1 MPYVNL
7 VITMVLGGL
16 WHGVTWTF
24 AIWGLLHGVG
34 AGGHARLV
42 GVARTPRGRQPARG
56 ATPVGPGTYQFVCL
70 TWVFFRAASLPDALA
85 ILGRIA
91 SLTAGFEN
99 VSGQLAAALLLAAA
113 ALFLRQG
120 MVRARHGGVRASP
133 VLCAGGGAGAGGGG
147 PPSCWAGAAT
157 CRSCIRGSEP

>member
-1 MPYVNL
+1 

-16 WHGVTWTF
+16 WHGATWTF

-34 AGGHARLV
+34 LAATRGWWAW
-42 GVARTPRGRQPARG
+42 RGRPRPQASPWRQA
-56 ATPVGPGTYQFVCL
+56 PSVLGTYLFVCL

-113 ALFLRQG
+113 ALFLRKAWYTRVMETFAQSPFY
-120 MVRARHGGVRASP
+120 VQAAALALVVVALQVVGG
-133 VLCAGGGAGAGGGG
+133 
-147 PPSCWAGAAT
+147 
-157 CRSCIRGSEP
+157 RGNVPFVYSRF